1 MFISGSKTVHT
12 LPETVKALLNC
23 YCKHGCTFLIGD
35 CVGTDR
41 LVQEYLFE
49 MNYPDVVVYVSGG
62 HIRNCVGDW
71 PVRHIPVLKHIR
83 GFAFYRQKDI
93 AMAQDC
99 DAAVMLWD
107 GITHG
112 TSCNIDDM
120 QSMQKPFALFIA
132 EEEGSGKWN
141 RKPDPC
147 SDL

>member
-1 MFISGSKTVHT
+1 MKVFISGSKTVHT

-23 YCKHGCTFLIGD
+23 YCRYGCTFLIGD
-35 CVGTDR
+35 CGGTDR

-62 HIRNCVGDW
+62 HIRTCVGDW

-93 AMAQDC
+93 AMAQEC

-107 GITHG
+107 GITRG
-112 TSCNIDDM
+112 TYCNMKDIRRL
-120 QSMQKPFALFIA
+120 QKPFTLFMA
-132 EEEGSGKWN
+132 EPGESGQ
-141 RKPDPC
+141 
-147 SDL
+147 